1 MSTRSTRKPQ
11 ATPKRVTLADIAQK
25 SAVSLTTV
33 SLVLRNKSG
42 AGIPAETRQR
52 VLDTACDLGYRLK
65 VNGNPDQPRQTLA
78 QIGVVLRAR
87 EDDLPLANPF
97 YSYIL
102 AGIEAACR
110 QNRLN
115 FLSATLP
122 VNADNYPIEVPRLL
136 EEEPVDG
143 LLLVGTF
150 VDQTLDHV
158 LGEKSVPIVLV
169 DAYSES
175 NAYDAVVTDN
185 YQSAYRAVS
194 YLIEKGHQHIGIVGS
209 LRRAYPSIRERRR
222 GYLDALQDHGIDAT
236 YFADCHLIREE
247 AVTAV
252 NTLLH
257 DSPQVTALFGVNDDV
272 AIAAMR
278 AAQASGRRIPDDLSI
293 MGFDDIELAHLTVPA
308 LTTMQVDKVNMGRTA
323 VQTLLNRAQSA
334 DAPRISVALHTHLIE
349 RQSVRD
355 IR

>member
-1 MSTRSTRKPQ
+1 MSVRTTRKPSS
-11 ATPKRVTLADIAQK
+11 TSRRVTMAQIAKQ
-25 SAVSLTTV
+25 SDVSLTTV
-33 SLVLRNKSG
+33 SLVLRNKPG
-42 AGIPAETRQR
+42 AGIPTDTRQR
-52 VLDTACDLGYRLK
+52 VLDTARALGYRLK
-65 VNGNPDQPRQTLA
+65 SGNGSEAPRTALA

-122 VNADNYPIEVPRLL
+122 VNADNYPIEMPRLL
-136 EEEPVDG
+136 EEEHVDG

-158 LGEKSVPIVLV
+158 LGEKSIPVVLV

-194 YLIEKGHQHIGIVGS
+194 YLIEQGHQHIGLVGS
-209 LRRAYPSIRERRR
+209 QPKAYPSIRERRR
-222 GYLDALQDHGIDAT
+222 GYLDALRDHDLGT
-236 YFADCHLIREE
+236 PYFADCHLFREE
-247 AVTAV
+247 AVRAV
-252 NTLLH
+252 DALLR
-257 DSPQVTALFGVNDDV
+257 DQPQITALFGVNDDM
-272 AIAAMR
+272 ALAAMR
-278 AAQASGRRIPDDLSI
+278 AAQAAGRRVPDDLSI

-308 LTTMQVDKVNMGRTA
+308 LTTMRVDKVNMGRTA
-323 VQTLLNRAQSA
+323 VQTLLNRAQA
-334 DAPRISVALHTHLIE
+334 PNAPRVTVALHTTLIA
-349 RQSVRD
+349 RHSVRA

>member
-1 MSTRSTRKPQ
+1 MSTRSTHKPQ
-11 ATPKRVTLADIAQK
+11 ATSKRVTLADIAKK
-25 SAVSLTTV
+25 SDVSLTTV

-52 VLDTACDLGYRLK
+52 VFDISRDLGYRLK
-65 VNGNPDQPRQTLA
+65 VNGNGEPPRQTLA

-122 VNADNYPIEVPRLL
+122 VNADNYPIEMPRLL
-136 EEEPVDG
+136 EEEHVDG

-158 LGEKSVPIVLV
+158 LGEKSIPIVLV

-175 NAYDAVVTDN
+175 NAYDSVVTDN

-222 GYLDALQDHGIDAT
+222 GYLDALQDHGLDTT

-247 AVTAV
+247 AVSAV

-257 DSPQVTALFGVNDDV
+257 D
-272 AIAAMR
+272 
-278 AAQASGRRIPDDLSI
+278 
-293 MGFDDIELAHLTVPA
+293 
-308 LTTMQVDKVNMGRTA
+308 
-323 VQTLLNRAQSA
+323 
-334 DAPRISVALHTHLIE
+334 
-349 RQSVRD
+349 
-355 IR
+355 

>member
-1 MSTRSTRKPQ
+1 MSARSTRKPQ
-11 ATPKRVTLADIAQK
+11 SASKRVTLADIAKK
-25 SAVSLTTV
+25 SGVSLTTV

-42 AGIPAETRQR
+42 AGIPPETRQR
-52 VLDTACDLGYRLK
+52 VLDTARDLGYRLK
-65 VNGNPDQPRQTLA
+65 VSGSTEQPRQTLT

-136 EEEPVDG
+136 EEEHVDG

-222 GYLDALQDHGIDAT
+222 GYLDALQDHDLDAA

-247 AVTAV
+247 AATAV
-252 NTLLH
+252 STLLH
-257 DSPQVTALFGVNDDV
+257 DSPQVTALFGVNDDM
-272 AIAAMR
+272 AIATMR
-278 AAQASGRRIPDDLSI
+278 AVQASGRRVPDDLSI
-293 MGFDDIELAHLTVPA
+293 IGFDDIELAHLTVPA

-323 VQTLLNRAQSA
+323 VQTLLNRAQA
-334 DAPRISVALHTHLIE
+334 GDAPQISVALHTRLIE

-355 IR
+355 IC

>member
-1 MSTRSTRKPQ
+1 MSARTTRKPQ
-11 ATPKRVTLADIAQK
+11 SAPKRVTLADIAQK
-25 SAVSLTTV
+25 SDVSLTTV
-33 SLVLRNKSG
+33 SLVLRNKAG
-42 AGIPAETRQR
+42 AGIPVETRQR
-52 VLDTACDLGYRLK
+52 VLDTARDLGYRLK
-65 VNGNPDQPRQTLA
+65 ANGSSEPPRQTLA

-97 YSYIL
+97 YSCIL

-122 VNADNYPIEVPRLL
+122 VNADNYPIELPRLL
-136 EEEPVDG
+136 EEEHVDG

-209 LRRAYPSIRERRR
+209 LRWAYPSIRERRR
-222 GYLDALQDHGIDAT
+222 GYLDALQDHGIDTT

-257 DSPQVTALFGVNDDV
+257 DHPQVTALFGVNDDV

-278 AAQASGRRIPDDLSI
+278 AAQASGRCIPDDLSI
-293 MGFDDIELAHLTVPA
+293 MGFDDIELAHLTTPA
-308 LTTMQVDKVNMGRTA
+308 LTTMQVDKVNLGRTA

-349 RQSVRD
+349 RQSVRN